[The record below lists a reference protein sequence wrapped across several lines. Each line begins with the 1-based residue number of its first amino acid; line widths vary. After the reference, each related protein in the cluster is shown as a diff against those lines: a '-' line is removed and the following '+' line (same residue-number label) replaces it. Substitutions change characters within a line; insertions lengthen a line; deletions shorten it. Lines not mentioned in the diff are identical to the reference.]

1 MKRRHFLMSATATA
15 GILASRAVWADLG
28 RNLYLSAANRADNST
43 LLVGVEA
50 TGETRF
56 ILPLPGRG
64 HAAAAHPHRAEA
76 VAFARRPGN
85 FATVLDCAT
94 GREIARLTTPE
105 DRHFYGHGAFTADG
119 RYLLTTENAFEVP
132 DGRIGLWDAER
143 GYARAGDL
151 PSGGIGPHEMLRLPG
166 GGFAVAN
173 GGIQTHP
180 DFDRV
185 KLNLPTMRPS
195 LAYLS
200 AAGELEE
207 VIEPPADLHQNS
219 IRHLAVDASG
229 RVIMATQWEGP
240 PNETVPVLAT
250 HRRGEPI
257 TFADSA
263 ATASLRN
270 YAGSVAVSADGHLI
284 ALTGPQS
291 DSLVLLTGE
300 TLTPASTHDL
310 KTASGVCT
318 IAEGFLLT
326 AAGGLV
332 RVTDEG
338 PRLLAPAGSLVWDNH
353 LIAV

>member
-28 RNLYLSAANRADNST
+28 NNLYLSAANRADNST

-64 HAAAAHPHRAEA
+64 HAAAAHPLRAEA

-94 GREIARLTTPE
+94 GAEIARLTTPE

-119 RYLLTTENAFEVP
+119 RYLLTTENAFDIP
-132 DGRIGLWDAER
+132 DGRIGLWDAEK
-143 GYARAGDL
+143 GYARVGDL
-151 PSGGIGPHEMLRLPG
+151 PSGGIDPHEMLRLPS

-180 DFDRV
+180 DFERA
-185 KLNLPTMRPS
+185 KLNVPTMRPS

-200 AAGELEE
+200 ASGELEE

-229 RVIMATQWEGP
+229 RVVMATQWEGEP
-240 PNETVPVLAT
+240 HRTAPLLAT
-250 HRRGEPI
+250 HRRGEALV
-257 TFADSA
+257 FAA
-263 ATASLRN
+263 ATATASLRN
-270 YAGSVAVSADGHLI
+270 YAGSVAVSADGRLI

-291 DSLVLLTGE
+291 DSLVLLEGE
-300 TLTPASTHDL
+300 TLAPASTHEL
-310 KTASGVCT
+310 KTASGICT

-332 RVTDEG
+332 RVTDKG
-338 PRLLAPAGSLVWDNH
+338 AHLLAPADSLVWDNH
-353 LIAV
+353 LVAV